1 MRLLPVF
8 AALFLILDSVLA
20 INTCPNACTDSGS
33 TKCKSLGC
41 AYCGK
46 SCDRRLLEELEAA
59 AGDGDGTHRNN
70 NRNRELQLLGKASPC
85 VPLAD
90 KLTIEAAM
98 NIDVSK
104 YCDGAPGCSI
114 IVRAEPIVL

>member
-33 TKCKSLGC
+33 TRCKSLGC

-59 AGDGDGTHRNN
+59 AAFTGDDTHS
-70 NRNRELQLLGKASPC
+70 NRNRDLQLFGAASPC

-104 YCDGAPGCSI
+104 YCNGAPGCSI
-114 IVRAEPIVL
+114 IVRAEPIVV